1 MSETAAS
8 TFTCYNVSCGAA
20 KRSASTRVV
29 HATTAHAYS
38 LVGAAR
44 TLRSV
49 CSRVDEIRGLFSQ
62 PVLLATMSFAHGSNA
77 FGVDPDV
84 PADGPEC
91 ERDRAGM

>member
-1 MSETAAS
+1 MIRLMSMYLDPGQCPPHDNGYELRPMTSQAAVGRY
-8 TFTCYNVSCGAA
+8 TRAIGGARA
-20 KRSASTRVV
+20 R
-29 HATTAHAYS
+29 AT
-38 LVGAAR
+38 G
-44 TLRSV
+44 
-49 CSRVDEIRGLFSQ
+49 DEIRGLFSQ